1 MLFWLLVAGALLV
14 AFYGKVRRTQLARRQ
29 GTDGAAAAVEGTAPP
44 EVRSIIA
51 VLLAGGLSLV
61 LLGFI
66 TLDARATGPPLLL
79 YLLIA
84 LGLVAFLLAGRI
96 AVYGPLPD
104 SLNVVWQRAAG
115 WFGVQRAQLLLLL
128 LALPLALLAY
138 LAGGDRLLAWHPAAA
153 VISWCLAL
161 AAMLVGG
168 YHHDDRVAVPPWEIG
183 LAILLAA
190 GAFLLRGIGLEG
202 LPTTLSGDEASAG
215 LEAVRFARGE
225 ANNLFGLGWFSF
237 PAFYFAFQ
245 GASISLFGQTATALR
260 LTSALG
266 GALTVFAVY
275 WLARSLFGRVAA
287 LIAASFLLASHYHIH
302 FSRIGLQNIWDGFFL
317 AVVLWGIWA
326 GWKEGR
332 RLPFLMGGLALGLG
346 HYFYVSTRVVPL
358 LLLLWAGIAMLLRR
372 SRFRARLPG
381 LVVAA
386 YAALIA
392 YLPLGLLFLRQT
404 DEFFAPMRRVSVF
417 NGWLES
423 EMARLGQPAWEIIAT
438 QMKATALGFTHLPL
452 RHWYNPGEPILLP
465 LAAALFIAG
474 LAWLVYS
481 ADLRS
486 LLLLL
491 VLSALV
497 LLGGF
502 SLDAPASQRYAI
514 AMPVVAILVSLP
526 LAQGLAWLAPY
537 GRQGKWLAGVVVF
550 LLVALVAL
558 RDVQYY
564 FAEVYN
570 SYVLGGY
577 NTETA
582 TAIARYLENEPPRD
596 VYFFGLPRMGYSSL
610 STIPYLAPQMEG
622 IDVNAPL
629 VEAARWVLQEPAL
642 FIFLPERQDEL
653 EYVRMTYP
661 EGRYFEAA
669 AAAGGSGGP
678 LFSVYE
684 VIPAES
690 AHYPPP

>member
-1 MLFWLLVAGALLV
+1 MVFWLLVAGTLLL
-14 AFYGKVRRTQLARRQ
+14 AYYGKVRRTRLVRRQ
-29 GTDGAAAAVEGTAPP
+29 GADGAAATAEGKGAP
-44 EVRSIIA
+44 EAGSIIT
-51 VLLAGGLSLV
+51 VLLAGGLSLA
-61 LLGFI
+61 LLGF
-66 TLDARATGPPLLL
+66 TALDARAAGPTLLL

-84 LGLVAFLLAGRI
+84 LGLAAFLLAGRI
-96 AVYGPLPD
+96 AVYGPLPG
-104 SLNVVWQRAAG
+104 SLNGVWQRAAG

-138 LAGGDRLLAWHPAAA
+138 LAGGDRLNAWHPAAA
-153 VISWCLAL
+153 AISWCLAL
-161 AAMLVGG
+161 AAALAGG
-168 YHHDDRVAVPPWEIG
+168 YRRDGGEAVPAWETG
-183 LAILLAA
+183 LAILLAT
-190 GAFLLRGIGLEG
+190 GAFLLRGIGLEE

-245 GASISLFGQTATALR
+245 GASVSLFGQTATALR
-260 LTSALG
+260 LTSGLG
-266 GALTVFAVY
+266 GALTVFTVY
-275 WLARSLFGRVAA
+275 WLARSLFGRAA
-287 LIAASFLLASHYHIH
+287 AVIAATFLLASHYHIH
-302 FSRIGLQNIWDGFFL
+302 FSRIGLQNIWDGFFV
-317 AVVLWGIWA
+317 AIVLWGIWT

-332 RLPFLMGGLALGLG
+332 HLPFLMAGLALGLG
-346 HYFYVSTRVVPL
+346 HYFYVSMRVVPL
-358 LLLLWAGIAMLLRR
+358 LLVLWVGIAALVRR
-372 SRFRARLPG
+372 SRLRARLPG
-381 LVVAA
+381 LVLAGYV
-386 YAALIA
+386 ALIV
-392 YLPLGLLFLRQT
+392 YLPLALLFVRQT
-404 DEFFAPMRRVSVF
+404 DEFFAPLRRVSVF

-423 EMARLGQPAWEIIAT
+423 EMARLGQPAWEIVAA

-452 RHWYNPGEPILLP
+452 RHWYNPGEPMLLP

-491 VLSALV
+491 VLFALV

-558 RDVQYY
+558 RDVHYY
-564 FAEVYN
+564 FAEVYD

-582 TAIARYLENEPPRD
+582 TAIARYLENEPPRT

-622 IDVNAPL
+622 IDVNVPL

-642 FIFLPERQDEL
+642 FIFLPERQGEL

-661 EGRYFEAA
+661 EGRYFEG
-669 AAAGGSGGP
+669 AGKAGSRGSP

-684 VIPAES
+684 VTPAES